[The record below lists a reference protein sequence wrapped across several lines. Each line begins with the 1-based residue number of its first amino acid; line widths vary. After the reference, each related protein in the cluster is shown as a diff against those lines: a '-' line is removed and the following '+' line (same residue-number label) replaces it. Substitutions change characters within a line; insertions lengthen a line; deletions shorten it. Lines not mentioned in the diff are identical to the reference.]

1 MAATGAWAVPAI
13 TTQPAGQTIVA
24 GQPVTFSV
32 VATGTVATPTYQWRK
47 LGTPLVDGGG
57 ISGATTAALTLSA
70 VGVADAA
77 LYDVL
82 VTDGTTLASNSAR
95 LDVRPAAFPVGI
107 LRPRPGFA
115 PVFEING
122 TAHAIVPAAGG
133 AFYALGN
140 FTTIDG
146 VARTGVARFLASGAI
161 DPAFTAPQ
169 ITGQIR
175 AAVLQGSGASAKLI
189 IGGDFRTITGVRRDF
204 LARLDAAT
212 GAFDATFTPS
222 VFGTVNALALQADGK
237 LVAGVSN
244 SVARFD
250 GTTGATDTTFSPGS
264 GFNNSV
270 LALALDNS
278 SPQRII
284 VGGTFTSYNGVTINV
299 NRLARLSSTGVL
311 DTAFGAAIG
320 TTVSSNVNAV
330 AVYPG
335 TVGVGNGGKLVVGG
349 FFSGATRSNLTR
361 LNDDGTVDTGFMA
374 VGTGFNG
381 PVNGLT
387 LQTDGSVLVTG
398 TFNSVVGATST
409 ARNQIARLDAT
420 GVVDSFYP
428 TSGLSGGGSAIAL
441 TTDGKVV
448 VGGSFNTAG
457 GVTHLGLARL
467 DGTTGSVDATV
478 TAALRAP
485 GTVDAAVSV
494 AGGKIVV
501 TGLFNW
507 LNQTAVGHIAR
518 IDATTSAVDSVFAAN
533 VGTAIGSN
541 RGLSLAVQGDGKI
554 LVGGSFLSFNGVARS
569 NLARLSAD
577 GVLDATFVP
586 ASSSFSATASV
597 QAIAV
602 QVDGSILISGSA
614 PSNRIVRFTSTGA
627 VDPSFSPGTGFD
639 NNARV
644 LVVQPDGRI
653 LVGGD
658 FAAFNG
664 TTAVNRIARL
674 NANGSLDTSFTT
686 AAGTA
691 FNNTVQ
697 ALNLQADGKI
707 LVGGDFTVFNATTRN
722 NLARLNVTG
731 ALDSTFLGTLTG
743 PNGGTYA
750 LATQGTPTSGDGKV
764 AIVGNFNSVS
774 GTPSLNFARLGA
786 ADGVRDA
793 TFTVPTIRLGLFVGA
808 KVLFYGADGTLFV
821 GGNRFDFA
829 ERTAA
834 GLVAL
839 EAAPVISITTQPT
852 DQAGMIGGSVTFSV
866 AATGEAPVYQWF
878 KNGIAISGQ
887 TAATLTLSNV
897 QIADVANYTVTVSNL
912 YNSVTSSAATITG
925 GAAAAIT
932 AQPVAAS
939 ATAGGN
945 VALSVTATGA
955 TSFQWRRNGVA
966 LPGETASTYTIT
978 GARQTDSDTYDVVVY
993 AGLTPTVSAPA
1004 RVTVSPTAFPN
1015 GLQPSAAFNL
1025 AMASDANGAG
1035 SIRAVVPV
1043 PSGTQF
1049 YVVGD
1054 FLQFGF
1060 QIRSRVARF
1069 NLDGTLDSTF
1079 VPPVFDGIVRAA
1091 ALQSDGKLVVGGDF
1105 NSAGGVSTSRVAR
1118 LNLNGTLDPTF
1129 VGYNTNGGVNALAVQ
1144 TDGKILVGGNS
1155 NQIGGIPRNALAR
1168 LNADGTPDLSYNAQI
1183 TGGPVTALI
1192 RLSDDRLVIG
1202 GTFTAIAGV
1211 TRNNIAIL
1219 LATGA
1224 LDTTFAPVVPVA
1236 PAVAGFA
1243 GGAVNSLALD
1253 GTGKLLVGGAFT
1265 TFSGTAQNRLARLN
1279 LDGTLDATL
1288 NIGTGLN
1295 STVSAIQPLAGGS
1308 FVIGGFFTTYNGVN
1322 RSGLALI
1329 GSTGTLDPTF
1339 NPGVFSNVSVLALA
1353 LDSAGA
1359 LVVGG
1364 DFNSLG
1370 GLPRNRLGRVN
1381 AVTGAVDATFDPGTQ
1396 FVASV
1401 YAVAAQP
1408 GSGGK
1413 ILVLSN
1419 ANLVGGT
1426 VIPQGLFRLKADLT
1440 LDPTYNSGNNGIAF
1454 SGTVNSFSTFR
1465 LLVAPD
1471 GKAYVAAP
1479 MTGYNGVARA
1489 NLARVSAEGTLDT
1502 TFAIGTGFNGTI
1514 TSMALA
1520 PGGQLLV
1527 AGGFTTYN
1535 GATVNGLVR
1544 LNSDGSRDASLAALT
1559 TNPSPQ
1565 VVAAAPGGKIYLG
1578 GFFTAVNGT
1587 TRNRIARLNADG
1599 SLDSSFDP
1607 GAGPSGQINAMTV
1620 LDDGRLLIG
1629 GFFNNVDG
1637 VARNGV
1643 ARLSSAGVLDRT
1655 FGNTTAN
1662 TSANINALTVQ
1673 PDGKILQRGNFLGL
1687 SVAPVVSGTSPT
1699 AVSTFGLARLSANG
1713 IPESSI
1719 SVNNMATLAMD
1730 SSVILDDGRVLVG
1743 HVNPSIDGSDTLRT
1757 GLTLLVPQVGPGRGG
1772 ALRPIFT
1779 TAGTNVSAST
1789 VFAGNTTGPVTYQ
1802 WFKNGSPLVPAV
1814 DRLFG
1819 SAGRQLV
1826 LNSAIAS
1833 DAGDYFCEVTDSVGS
1848 FTTNT
1853 FKLVVGASA
1862 PVVSL
1867 PVVLTS
1873 AVSPTASPGLT
1884 YTEGTPLA
1892 LRASVTAGSAPLTYR
1907 WQRNNVDVPST
1918 VTGYDALTLELGT
1931 LTAANAGAY
1940 TLKVTNAEAPAGIS
1954 SAALTLTLAN
1964 SGPVVPV
1971 IVQNPTQQTAILGSA
1986 TTFSVVAGGPGT
1998 LSYLWK
2004 KDGAPLTSPPPSA
2017 TEATLLIPT
2026 TTLADAGVYTVD
2038 VTNLT
2043 GTTTSAGARLSIGN
2057 PSVWGWRQVLPYGGA
2072 YSKVAFGAGR
2082 YVAVGFAGAISTS
2095 TDAITWTL
2103 LGQFGSAFNDV
2114 VFANGRFVAVGFS
2127 GNISTSTDGLNWTRR
2142 NLTSTPVVNL
2152 TAVLHDGTQF
2162 VAAGTRSAIFTSAD
2176 GVTWAPRAAVV
2187 PTFSDYLP
2195 VDIRGLAFGGGT
2207 YIAVTLDGIYTTT
2220 NLSGPWVRNPL
2231 VPVRFSLRAV
2241 TFTGSSFIV
2250 AGDRGTFLRSTDNGV
2265 TWTAG
2270 GSDSVNT
2277 DDVWA
2282 SLASNGTRHVA
2293 VKGGFGSIAT
2303 STDGLT
2309 WRIVTNFPVDLQ
2321 NFNGVNFI
2329 NGQFIAVG
2337 SGGMIF
2343 TSADGLAWTQRSSNP
2358 LGLGD
2363 FNAVAAGASGF
2374 VAVGVNGQIASS
2386 PDGQTWTK
2394 RDSGTAGAL
2403 SGIVFGGGKYVA
2415 VSSTFGMVHSSTN
2428 GADWTNVLVANFNAV
2443 AYDGSQYVAVGNG
2456 GAVRTSPDALVWAT
2470 RVAASTAPALRGV
2483 AAGAGALVA
2492 VGDTGLIIRSSDAGV
2507 TWAPPTV
2514 PTSVGVATITFRA
2527 VIFAGGQFVA
2537 IGQDQIGQVLSTV
2550 IVTSPDGI
2558 TWTRRD
2564 VPYTQSAR
2572 AITYTGS
2579 RYIVGGGTSTIL
2591 TSTDAITWTAETS
2604 NNSLLVFGLANS
2616 SAGTVAVGSAGGIQF
2631 ASNSPAPN
2639 VASIT
2644 PVTGAGG
2651 VTVTLTGTGFTGATG
2666 VRFNGVAGTA
2676 FNVVSDTS
2684 ATVVTPASFTS
2695 GPVIVTGPGGS
2706 NLPTVSY
2713 AFVAAPAITTQ
2724 PVALTVNQDAS
2735 ATFTVVATGGGT
2747 LAYQWKRGTTDVGT
2761 NSASLT
2767 VASAQAGDAGNY
2779 TVTVTNPGGSVTSS
2793 AATLT
2798 VNLKPVITV
2807 QPASQ
2812 AIADGSTLTFSVTA
2826 TGAVSYQWRKGG
2838 TDIAGATAT
2847 SYTITGARA
2856 ADAANYTVAVTNAAG
2871 TTFSAAA
2878 TLTVNASAPVTPF
2891 ISGAFGRAVPVGTSF
2906 IFTAEADAGS
2916 LPMTYQW
2923 KKNGTDIPGA
2933 TGKNYFLFNPQAAD
2947 TARYSVVTT
2956 NTLGTATSADYRQDF
2971 SPEVGWTWRNPTPTG
2986 NGLSDVTFINGQFVM
3001 GGLRG
3006 TLLTSPDGLNWTTRR
3021 VPTNA
3026 NLYGIDFANGQ
3037 YVLVGGSAGLFTSPD
3052 LALWTPRQPGGLVPL
3067 DNTNPLSGLAR
3078 GAGRYVVTTIATVPT
3093 GVTLVSTDG
3102 VTWTQGNLGAAENAS
3117 SVAFL
3122 NGKFFATT
3130 NSGKIFSSADGLT
3143 WTGVTTPVTTQLIR
3157 VSFGAGRYVAVGVS
3171 GVILTSTDGATWA
3184 AATSG
3189 ITSALV
3195 AVDFLNNQF
3204 VAGGNSGRILT
3215 SPDGLTWTAR
3225 TTSYTGSIRRFAFG
3239 AGLYV
3244 AACQFGRQIL
3254 TSPDGV
3260 AWTAQVAGP
3269 VQGTN
3274 LSGVASNGTGTVI
3287 AVGDSGTILRSTNS
3301 GISWN
3306 SVTSGTG
3313 QNLLRVA
3320 FGGGA
3325 FVTVGAGGVILSSS
3339 DGGTWT
3345 ARTSGTGAVLRSVRH
3360 TGSAFLAVGDG
3371 GTSLLSAD
3379 GIAWTPVST
3388 GVSSSLRAFA
3398 SGDGKFVVLGANG
3411 LGFVSPTLTTTS
3423 TWTPVTT
3430 GLTPQVNDA
3439 AYGAGLFVLV
3449 GNSGLVAT
3457 SPDGVTWTNRSFT
3470 APNFTSVRY
3479 YAGQFIATINSSQ
3492 SYYVSTDGIN
3502 WAGRTT
3508 GSFDAVFDTAQV
3520 NATSVVAVGALG
3532 TILTAGVPELA
3543 GPVSVTVTAPQSAE
3557 LRVLGANSPS
3567 VVSYQWKKNGTDIP
3581 GATAPVLA
3589 FATTATADTG
3599 SYTVVATNTLG
3610 STTSTAATLTVNAA
3624 PVAPA
3629 ITTPPVAQTVNAG
3642 ANVTFGVAAT
3652 GTAPITFQWKKNT
3665 VDIPGATQA
3674 TLTLSGVQ
3682 FADAGNYSI
3691 VLTNPIGTTVST
3703 PVALVVNAAP
3713 PTVATP
3719 PAAQTVNAG
3728 ANASL
3733 FVVVSGTAPFTYQW
3747 KKGGVDIPGATGS
3760 SLAFAPAALADTGS
3774 YTVVVT
3780 NAGGSTTSAA
3790 ATLTVNAV
3798 GPTIASQPASQTVTA
3813 PATATFTVAANGT
3826 TPLAYQWRLGGVDI
3840 PGANAAIYTTGT
3852 EGVYTVVVTG
3862 PAASVTSNPATL
3874 TVIVL
3879 PSFTSPAAQS
3889 VIAGSAFQFAVSPT
3903 GTLPITYQWSRNN
3916 VAIPGAT
3923 GSSYGLASASVGDA
3937 GSYTVAVTNPA
3948 GTVTSAAAVL
3958 TVVVPAVAPIVTAP
3972 ASQTV
3977 AFGGATSFS
3986 VVASGTAPFT
3996 YQWLRNNVAIPGAT
4010 AATYALASAQL
4021 TDAGSYTVVV
4031 TNAVAATTSAAAALT
4046 VTSSAPTISSQPAS
4060 LTLLAGS
4067 TASFSVSAAGAPP
4080 LTYAWSKDGALLGQF
4095 RGPAITINGV
4105 TALNAGSYSV
4115 VVSNAAGSTPSSAA
4129 TLTVNTPP
4137 IITTAP
4143 LTQNVIAGA
4152 NVTFTAAAT
4161 GSGTLTFQWSKDGV
4175 NLGSPGATL
4184 ALPAVALTDS
4194 GNYAVTVTSAFGT
4207 VTSNPALLTVRAAQI
4222 APSIT
4227 TPPAAASVVT
4237 GSTATFTVVAAGSAP
4252 LTYQWRKDGIALAG
4266 AVGATLTIPNAQ
4278 PVAAGSYSVVVTNN
4292 VSAVTSTAAALTVT
4306 APVVPPVINSAN
4318 TASGGLGVPF
4328 AYLITATNTP
4338 TSFNATGLPA
4348 GLTVNTA
4355 TGVISGTPTAAGSSA
4370 ITLTATNPAGS
4381 GTQALTFT
4389 VAQPVPVISSAA
4401 VATGR
4406 AGVVFAGYTTTAT
4419 NSPTSFALASGAL
4432 PAGLS
4437 LNPANGQITGTPS
4450 ASGTFNVTLT
4460 ATNAG
4465 GTSVAFPVSFRIAAA
4480 ATVPVV
4486 TSSPV
4491 ATGRV
4496 GEAFSYQTTASF
4508 SPTGFAAV
4516 GPLPGGLSINATG
4529 LVSGTPTTAGR
4540 FTMSLTATNADGT
4553 SAPLVVQVT
4562 ITPSALSPV
4571 ITSSSTAGG
4580 TAGSAFAYTI
4590 AATNTPTA
4598 FTATGLP
4605 TGLGVNG
4612 TTGAISGVATAP
4624 GEFTVVLG
4632 ASNAAGSAGPKTL
4645 TITIAPGLAAPAIT
4659 SSSAATGRVGVA
4671 FAYSAVATNTPTG
4684 FTATG
4689 LPAGLALD
4697 AVSGVISGVPTAAGQ
4712 FAVKLTA
4719 ANAGGPGA
4727 VFALALTIDPAAAAP
4742 AITSSASASATSG
4755 TLFTYQLTATNG
4767 PILSFAATGLPA
4779 GLAINPAS
4787 GLITG
4792 TPTVAGLF
4800 SVPLSATNV
4809 AGSSAPLTLL
4819 LNVRPSALSPVV
4831 TSATTALGTQGSVFS
4846 YTVTASN
4853 MPATTPLPAG
4863 NGYTATGLPD
4873 GVALNAATGVI
4884 TGTPAVTG
4892 TFTVL
4897 LTATNDAGT
4906 SAPRTLAITV
4916 RASLAAPQITSTNNV
4931 AATSNAP
4938 FGYQIRGTN
4947 SPTSFDATDRPA
4959 WLSVDTNTGALAGTP
4974 PLPGRFLATLSATN
4988 AAGTGLPLLL
4998 TITASPASG
5007 SPVITSSGFANG
5019 RAGSAF
5025 TFALAATN
5033 SPLSFAA
5040 SGLPAGLSL
5049 APATGIIAGV
5059 PTVPGVFRVEVSAVN
5074 AIGVGG
5080 SRVLTLNL
5088 AAAPGTPVIGIG
5100 ANVGPD
5106 DGPQRMAAASIALDY
5121 AEFRALSD
5129 GDTRLISAGSR
5140 EIAAA
5145 AGLTATGVVGETFSY
5160 QIPAGGTP
5168 TAYLASG
5175 LPAGL
5180 ALNPTTGLI
5189 TGVPAVA
5196 GVFDA
5201 EIGASNDLGVGASVP
5216 FTLTIRAPASAPAVT
5231 SSLTA
5236 AGTVGT
5242 AFTYQIVATN
5252 SPVSYNV
5259 INLPVGLAL
5268 NSTSGAITG
5277 TPFAPGAFKV
5287 KVSANN
5293 ATGSGSE
5300 TEVVVTLAAAAGA
5313 PVISSA
5319 ATASGASGAI
5329 FNYQAAAAGG
5339 VTAWSASNLPA
5350 GVDIDAVTG
5359 LVSGTPAVDGIFN
5372 ATLTARNATGV
5383 SEPFALRVTVSPNA
5397 ATAAVTSPAAAS
5409 VTTGGAFSY
5418 QIAAGNAPL
5427 SYNATDLPAG
5437 LTLDAATGVISG
5449 TVRTPGTYVIGVSA
5463 NNASGPGPVTNLTVT
5478 VAGADVT
5485 VSTNLTS
5492 ISTRARVGTGSNVL
5506 IAGFAVSG
5514 TEPKAVLIRA
5524 VGPTLGG
5531 FGLTGLLID
5540 PVLELFRND
5549 RSTLAVNDS
5558 WGSEGNAAAITA
5570 TSARVGAFSLPSGST
5585 EAVISVTLPPGNYTV
5600 QVRGAA
5606 DGTGIGLVEVY
5617 DAGTGTENSR
5627 LSSISSR
5634 AEVGV
5639 GGNILIAGFVV
5650 RGTESKTILI
5660 RGVGPGLSA
5669 FIAGAVANPKLELFR
5684 GQTMINEN
5692 DDWTDPAIAAA
5703 AARSG
5708 TFTLATGSRDAALLV
5723 TLPPGTYTA
5732 QVSGVGGSTGV
5743 ALIEVYE
5750 VP

>member
-1 MAATGAWAVPAI
+1 MATTSAWAAPLI
-13 TTQPAGQTIVA
+13 TTQPVATNVVA
-24 GQPVTFSV
+24 G
-32 VATGTVATPTYQWRK
+32 A
-47 LGTPLVDGGG
+47 
-57 ISGATTAALTLSA
+57 
-70 VGVADAA
+70 
-77 LYDVL
+77 
-82 VTDGTTLASNSAR
+82 
-95 LDVRPAAFPVGI
+95 
-107 LRPRPGFA
+107 
-115 PVFEING
+115 
-122 TAHAIVPAAGG
+122 
-133 AFYALGN
+133 
-140 FTTIDG
+140 
-146 VARTGVARFLASGAI
+146 
-161 DPAFTAPQ
+161 
-169 ITGQIR
+169 
-175 AAVLQGSGASAKLI
+175 
-189 IGGDFRTITGVRRDF
+189 
-204 LARLDAAT
+204 
-212 GAFDATFTPS
+212 
-222 VFGTVNALALQADGK
+222 NA
-237 LVAGVSN
+237 
-244 SVARFD
+244 
-250 GTTGATDTTFSPGS
+250 
-264 GFNNSV
+264 
-270 LALALDNS
+270 
-278 SPQRII
+278 
-284 VGGTFTSYNGVTINV
+284 
-299 NRLARLSSTGVL
+299 
-311 DTAFGAAIG
+311 
-320 TTVSSNVNAV
+320 
-330 AVYPG
+330 
-335 TVGVGNGGKLVVGG
+335 
-349 FFSGATRSNLTR
+349 
-361 LNDDGTVDTGFMA
+361 
-374 VGTGFNG
+374 
-381 PVNGLT
+381 
-387 LQTDGSVLVTG
+387 
-398 TFNSVVGATST
+398 
-409 ARNQIARLDAT
+409 
-420 GVVDSFYP
+420 
-428 TSGLSGGGSAIAL
+428 
-441 TTDGKVV
+441 
-448 VGGSFNTAG
+448 
-457 GVTHLGLARL
+457 
-467 DGTTGSVDATV
+467 
-478 TAALRAP
+478 
-485 GTVDAAVSV
+485 
-494 AGGKIVV
+494 
-501 TGLFNW
+501 
-507 LNQTAVGHIAR
+507 
-518 IDATTSAVDSVFAAN
+518 
-533 VGTAIGSN
+533 
-541 RGLSLAVQGDGKI
+541 
-554 LVGGSFLSFNGVARS
+554 
-569 NLARLSAD
+569 
-577 GVLDATFVP
+577 
-586 ASSSFSATASV
+586 
-597 QAIAV
+597 
-602 QVDGSILISGSA
+602 
-614 PSNRIVRFTSTGA
+614 
-627 VDPSFSPGTGFD
+627 
-639 NNARV
+639 
-644 LVVQPDGRI
+644 
-653 LVGGD
+653 
-658 FAAFNG
+658 
-664 TTAVNRIARL
+664 
-674 NANGSLDTSFTT
+674 SFT
-686 AAGTA
+686 
-691 FNNTVQ
+691 
-697 ALNLQADGKI
+697 
-707 LVGGDFTVFNATTRN
+707 
-722 NLARLNVTG
+722 
-731 ALDSTFLGTLTG
+731 
-743 PNGGTYA
+743 
-750 LATQGTPTSGDGKV
+750 
-764 AIVGNFNSVS
+764 
-774 GTPSLNFARLGA
+774 
-786 ADGVRDA
+786 
-793 TFTVPTIRLGLFVGA
+793 
-808 KVLFYGADGTLFV
+808 
-821 GGNRFDFA
+821 
-829 ERTAA
+829 
-834 GLVAL
+834 
-839 EAAPVISITTQPT
+839 
-852 DQAGMIGGSVTFSV
+852 V
-866 AATGEAPVYQWF
+866 AAT
-878 KNGIAISGQ
+878 
-887 TAATLTLSNV
+887 
-897 QIADVANYTVTVSNL
+897 DVA
-912 YNSVTSSAATITG
+912 
-925 GAAAAIT
+925 
-932 AQPVAAS
+932 
-939 ATAGGN
+939 
-945 VALSVTATGA
+945 
-955 TSFQWRRNGVA
+955 SFQWRRNGIA
-966 LPGETASTYTIT
+966 IPSATAATYTIT
-978 GARQTDSDTYDVVVY
+978 GARQTDNDVYDVV
-993 AGLTPTVSAPA
+993 LTAADTSTTTSAAA
-1004 RVTVSPTAFPN
+1004 RLLVSPTAYPN
-1015 GLQPSAAFNL
+1015 GLRPEPSFALNL
-1025 AMASDANGAG
+1025 ESTLPGTGA
-1035 SIRAVVPV
+1035 IRAVVR
-1043 PSGTQF
+1043 SGTQF
-1049 YVVGD
+1049 YVAGD
-1054 FLQFGF
+1054 FTR
-1060 QIRSRVARF
+1060 ISNTAVSRVARF
-1069 NLDGTLDSTF
+1069 NLDGSLDTSFAPSTF
-1079 VPPVFDGIVRAA
+1079 DGNVRVLAVQA
-1091 ALQSDGKLVVGGDF
+1091 DGKVVVGGDF
-1105 NSAGGVSTSRVAR
+1105 GAVGGLSRTRLAR
-1118 LNLNGTLDPTF
+1118 LNTNGTVDSSF
-1129 VGYNTNGGVNALAVQ
+1129 VGYLGTNGQINALVIQADQ
-1144 TDGKILVGGNS
+1144 KILVGGGFFNL
-1155 NQIGGIPRNALAR
+1155 GGANRVVLGR
-1168 LNADGTPDLSYNAQI
+1168 LNTDGTPDLTYDAQI
-1183 TGGPVTALI
+1183 AGGGQINAL
-1192 RLSDDRLVIG
+1192 LQLGDGRLVLG
-1202 GTFTAIAGV
+1202 GTFTTIAGN
-1211 TRNNIAIL
+1211 TRNGIAIL
-1219 LATGA
+1219 QPSGA
-1224 LDTTFAPVVPVA
+1224 LDTTFAPTTGFGVVQNTGVG
-1236 PAVAGFA
+1236 VS
-1243 GGAVNSLALD
+1243 SLALD
-1253 GTGKLLVGGAFT
+1253 SNGLLLVGGNFT
-1265 TFSGTAQNRLARLN
+1265 TFNGLAQNRLARLTLAGA
-1279 LDGTLDATL
+1279 LDTTFGVVAGPNNTANNATVTTILPVTGGGAFIGGTFATYNGTSRTGLALLGNTGALDATFAATTVV
-1288 NIGTGLN
+1288 TGSA
-1295 STVSAIQPLAGGS
+1295 STVN
-1308 FVIGGFFTTYNGVN
+1308 T
-1322 RSGLALI
+1322 
-1329 GSTGTLDPTF
+1329 
-1339 NPGVFSNVSVLALA
+1339 LA

-1364 DFNSLG
+1364 DFTTLATFT
-1370 GLPRNRLGRVN
+1370 RNRLGRVN
-1381 AVTGAVDATFDPGTQ
+1381 ATTGINDSIFNS
-1396 FVASV
+1396 VAAEFPASAF
-1401 YAVAAQP
+1401 AVAAQP
-1408 GSGGK
+1408 GGK
-1413 ILVLSN
+1413 FLVLSN
-1419 ANLVGGT
+1419 ATRVGGT
-1426 VIPQGLFRLKADLT
+1426 AIPAGLFRLNADLT
-1440 LDPTYNSGNNGIAF
+1440 LDSTFNLGGAGLGFNGSVGA
-1454 SGTVNSFSTFR
+1454 FSTFR

-1471 GKAYVAAP
+1471 GKAYVGAP
-1479 MTGYNGVARA
+1479 LTTYNGTARSG
-1489 NLARVSAEGTLDT
+1489 LVRVNADGTLDT
-1502 TFAIGTGFNGTI
+1502 TFVVGTNGFNNPVANAPV
-1514 TSMALA
+1514 TSLTLL

-1527 AGGFTTYN
+1527 AGNFTTYQGTAANSIVRLEAN
-1535 GATVNGLVR
+1535 GTRDTTFTSPAAAIVSATTGSSGLVT
-1544 LNSDGSRDASLAALT
+1544 ALA
-1559 TNPSPQ
+1559 PD
-1565 VVAAAPGGKIYLG
+1565 GKIYLG
-1578 GFFTAVNGT
+1578 GNFTTLSAPT
-1587 TRNRIARLNADG
+1587 ATARNRIARLNANG
-1599 SLDSSFDP
+1599 TLDTAFDP
-1607 GAGPSGQINAMTV
+1607 GAGPSGQLNAITV

-1629 GFFNNVDG
+1629 GFFNSVDG
-1637 VARNGV
+1637 VTRNGV

-1655 FGNTTAN
+1655 FGNPTAN
-1662 TSANINALTVQ
+1662 SAATINALIIQ

-1687 SVAPVVSGTSPT
+1687 SVAPVVTGTSAT

-1713 IPESSI
+1713 IPETSI
-1719 SVNNMATLAMD
+1719 SINNMATLAMD
-1730 SSVILDDGRVLVG
+1730 SSVILDDGRVLVA
-1743 HVNPSIDGSDTLRT
+1743 HANPSIDGSDTLRT

-1772 ALRPIFT
+1772 ALRPVFAQ
-1779 TAGTNVSAST
+1779 AGTFVFAST

-1814 DRLFG
+1814 DRVFG
-1819 SAGRQLV
+1819 GASRQLSF
-1826 LNSAIAS
+1826 NSAQAS
-1833 DAGDYFCEVTDSVGS
+1833 DAGDYYCVVTDDVGS

-1862 PVVSL
+1862 PVVGL
-1867 PVVLTS
+1867 PFVGTS

-1918 VTGYDALTLELGT
+1918 VTGYNALTLELGT
-1931 LTAANAGAY
+1931 LTAANAGSY

-1954 SAALTLTLAN
+1954 GAALTLTLAN
-1964 SGPVVPV
+1964 AGPVVPV
-1971 IVQNPTQQTAILGSA
+1971 IVQNPTQSTAILGSA
-1986 TTFSVVAGGPGT
+1986 TTFSVVAAGSGS

-2004 KDGAPLTSPPPSA
+2004 KDGAPLTSPPASA
-2017 TEATLLIPT
+2017 TESTLL
-2026 TTLADAGVYTVD
+2026 LANLAVGDAGVYTVD
-2038 VTNLT
+2038 VTNAT

-2082 YVAVGFAGAISTS
+2082 YVAVGFAGAIATS

-2103 LGQFGSAFNDV
+2103 LGQFGSALSDV
-2114 VFANGRFVAVGFS
+2114 VFANNRFVAVGFA
-2127 GNISTSTDGLNWTRR
+2127 GTVSTSSDGLIWTRR
-2142 NLTSTPVVNL
+2142 NLTSTPVVSL

-2162 VAAGTRSAIFTSAD
+2162 VAAGTSGAIFTSPD
-2176 GVTWAPRAAVV
+2176 GATWTARAAAVT
-2187 PTFSDYLP
+2187 TFSDFLP

-2309 WRIVTNFPVDLQ
+2309 WRIVTNFPVELQ

-2329 NGQFIAVG
+2329 NGQFVAVG
-2337 SGGMIF
+2337 GGGMIF

-2767 VASAQAGDAGNY
+2767 VASAQAGDAGSY
-2779 TVTVTNPGGSVTSS
+2779 TVVVTNTSGSVTS
-2793 AATLT
+2793 AAASLT
-2798 VNLKPVITV
+2798 VSLKPVITV
-2807 QPASQ
+2807 QPSSE
-2812 AIADGSTLTFSVTA
+2812 AIADGSNVTFSVTA

-2856 ADAANYTVAVTNAAG
+2856 ADAANYTVAVTNATG

-2956 NTLGTATSADYRQDF
+2956 NSLGTATSADYRQDF

-3078 GAGRYVVTTIATVPT
+3078 GAGRYVVTTNATVPT

-3143 WTGVTTPVTTQLIR
+3143 WTGATTPVTTQLLR

-3189 ITSALV
+3189 ITSTLV
-3195 AVDFLNNQF
+3195 GVGFLNNQF
-3204 VAGGNSGRILT
+3204 VAGGDAGRILT

-3225 TTSYTGSIRRFAFG
+3225 TTTYTGSIRRFAYG

-3287 AVGDSGTILRSTNS
+3287 AVGNAGTILRSTDS

-3345 ARTSGTGAVLRSVRH
+3345 ARTSGTSAVLRSVRH

-3430 GLTPQVNDA
+3430 GFTPQVNDA

-3629 ITTPPVAQTVNAG
+3629 ITAPPVAQTVNAG

-3665 VDIPGATQA
+3665 VDIPGATQV

-3682 FADAGNYSI
+3682 FADAGNYSV

-3874 TVIVL
+3874 TVIVPAVL

-3889 VIAGSAFQFAVSPT
+3889 VIAGSAFQFAVSPA

-4095 RGPAITINGV
+4095 TGPAITINGV

-4115 VVSNAAGSTPSSAA
+4115 VVRNNAGSTPSAAA

-4252 LTYQWRKDGIALAG
+4252 LTYQWSKDGIALAG

-4318 TASGGLGVPF
+4318 TAAGGLNVPF

-4348 GLTVNTA
+4348 GLSVNTA

-4612 TTGAISGVATAP
+4612 TTGAISGVASLP

-4632 ASNAAGSAGPKTL
+4632 ASNAAGSAVPKTL

-5088 AAAPGTPVIGIG
+5088 TAAPGTPVIGIG

-5106 DGPQRMAAASIALDY
+5106 DGPQRMAAASVALDY

-5277 TPFAPGAFKV
+5277 TPFAPGGFKV

-5300 TEVVVTLAAAAGA
+5300 TEVVVTVAAAAGA
-5313 PVISSA
+5313 PVISSG

-5372 ATLTARNATGV
+5372 ATLIARNATGV
-5383 SEPFALRVTVSPNA
+5383 SEPFALRVTVAPNA

-5478 VAGADVT
+5478 VAGAAVT

-5492 ISTRARVGTGSNVL
+5492 ISTRARVGTGANVL

-5531 FGLTGLLID
+5531 FGLTGLLVD

-5585 EAVISVTLPPGNYTV
+5585 EAVISVTLPPGNYTA

-5606 DGTGIGLVEVY
+5606 AGTGIGLVEVY

-5650 RGTESKTILI
+5650 RGTEPKTILI
-5660 RGVGPGLSA
+5660 RGVGPGLNA

-5708 TFTLATGSRDAALLV
+5708 TFALTAGSRDAALLV

>member
-1 MAATGAWAVPAI
+1 MKFSEFPRHESMNNSALVPRAAHRLAPRRLLSLAAFFVAAIGAWAAPAI
-13 TTQPAGQTIVA
+13 TTQPVATNVVA
-24 GQPVTFSV
+24 G
-32 VATGTVATPTYQWRK
+32 A
-47 LGTPLVDGGG
+47 
-57 ISGATTAALTLSA
+57 
-70 VGVADAA
+70 
-77 LYDVL
+77 
-82 VTDGTTLASNSAR
+82 
-95 LDVRPAAFPVGI
+95 
-107 LRPRPGFA
+107 
-115 PVFEING
+115 
-122 TAHAIVPAAGG
+122 
-133 AFYALGN
+133 
-140 FTTIDG
+140 
-146 VARTGVARFLASGAI
+146 
-161 DPAFTAPQ
+161 
-169 ITGQIR
+169 
-175 AAVLQGSGASAKLI
+175 
-189 IGGDFRTITGVRRDF
+189 
-204 LARLDAAT
+204 
-212 GAFDATFTPS
+212 
-222 VFGTVNALALQADGK
+222 NA
-237 LVAGVSN
+237 
-244 SVARFD
+244 
-250 GTTGATDTTFSPGS
+250 
-264 GFNNSV
+264 
-270 LALALDNS
+270 
-278 SPQRII
+278 
-284 VGGTFTSYNGVTINV
+284 
-299 NRLARLSSTGVL
+299 
-311 DTAFGAAIG
+311 
-320 TTVSSNVNAV
+320 
-330 AVYPG
+330 
-335 TVGVGNGGKLVVGG
+335 
-349 FFSGATRSNLTR
+349 
-361 LNDDGTVDTGFMA
+361 
-374 VGTGFNG
+374 
-381 PVNGLT
+381 
-387 LQTDGSVLVTG
+387 
-398 TFNSVVGATST
+398 
-409 ARNQIARLDAT
+409 
-420 GVVDSFYP
+420 
-428 TSGLSGGGSAIAL
+428 
-441 TTDGKVV
+441 
-448 VGGSFNTAG
+448 
-457 GVTHLGLARL
+457 
-467 DGTTGSVDATV
+467 
-478 TAALRAP
+478 
-485 GTVDAAVSV
+485 
-494 AGGKIVV
+494 
-501 TGLFNW
+501 
-507 LNQTAVGHIAR
+507 
-518 IDATTSAVDSVFAAN
+518 
-533 VGTAIGSN
+533 
-541 RGLSLAVQGDGKI
+541 
-554 LVGGSFLSFNGVARS
+554 
-569 NLARLSAD
+569 
-577 GVLDATFVP
+577 
-586 ASSSFSATASV
+586 
-597 QAIAV
+597 
-602 QVDGSILISGSA
+602 
-614 PSNRIVRFTSTGA
+614 
-627 VDPSFSPGTGFD
+627 
-639 NNARV
+639 
-644 LVVQPDGRI
+644 
-653 LVGGD
+653 
-658 FAAFNG
+658 
-664 TTAVNRIARL
+664 
-674 NANGSLDTSFTT
+674 SFT
-686 AAGTA
+686 
-691 FNNTVQ
+691 
-697 ALNLQADGKI
+697 
-707 LVGGDFTVFNATTRN
+707 
-722 NLARLNVTG
+722 
-731 ALDSTFLGTLTG
+731 
-743 PNGGTYA
+743 
-750 LATQGTPTSGDGKV
+750 
-764 AIVGNFNSVS
+764 
-774 GTPSLNFARLGA
+774 
-786 ADGVRDA
+786 
-793 TFTVPTIRLGLFVGA
+793 
-808 KVLFYGADGTLFV
+808 
-821 GGNRFDFA
+821 
-829 ERTAA
+829 
-834 GLVAL
+834 
-839 EAAPVISITTQPT
+839 
-852 DQAGMIGGSVTFSV
+852 V
-866 AATGEAPVYQWF
+866 AAT
-878 KNGIAISGQ
+878 
-887 TAATLTLSNV
+887 
-897 QIADVANYTVTVSNL
+897 DVA
-912 YNSVTSSAATITG
+912 
-925 GAAAAIT
+925 
-932 AQPVAAS
+932 
-939 ATAGGN
+939 
-945 VALSVTATGA
+945 
-955 TSFQWRRNGVA
+955 SFQWRRNGIA
-966 LPGETASTYTIT
+966 IPGATAATYTIT
-978 GARQTDSDTYDVVVY
+978 GARQTDTDVYDVV
-993 AGLTPTVSAPA
+993 LTAADTSTTTSAA
-1004 RVTVSPTAFPN
+1004 VRLLVSPTAYPN
-1015 GLQPSAAFNL
+1015 GLRPESSFALNL
-1025 AMASDANGAG
+1025 ESTLPGTGA
-1035 SIRAVVPV
+1035 IRAVL
-1043 PSGTQF
+1043 PSGVQF

-1054 FLQFGF
+1054 FLRIGGQV
-1060 QIRSRVARF
+1060 RSRVARF
-1069 NLDGTLDSTF
+1069 NLDGTLDAGF
-1079 VPPVFDGIVRAA
+1079 IPPVFDGIVRAA

-1105 NSAGGVSTSRVAR
+1105 NAAGGVSTSRVAR

-1129 VGYNTNGGVNALAVQ
+1129 VGYNTNGVVNAVAVQ
-1144 TDGKILVGGNS
+1144 SDGKILVGGS
-1155 NQIGGIPRNALAR
+1155 STQIGGVPRAALAR
-1168 LNADGTPDLSYNAQI
+1168 LNADGTPDLTYNAQLANG
-1183 TGGPVTALI
+1183 TLASSVSALV
-1192 RLSDDRLVIG
+1192 LLGDGRLVVG
-1202 GTFTAIAGV
+1202 GTFTTVAGV
-1211 TRNNIAIL
+1211 TRGNIAIL
-1219 LATGA
+1219 TTSGA
-1224 LDTTFAPVVPVA
+1224 LDTTFAPVG
-1236 PAVAGFA
+1236 AGFA

-1253 GTGKLLVGGAFT
+1253 SSGKLLVGGAFT
-1265 TFSGTAQNRLARLN
+1265 TFNGTAQNRLARLN
-1279 LDGTLDATL
+1279 LDGTLDASL
-1288 NIGTGLN
+1288 VIGTGPA
-1295 STVSAIQPLAGGS
+1295 STVSAIQPLAGGT
-1308 FVIGGFFTTYNGVN
+1308 FVIGGSFTTFNGIS

-1329 GSTGTLDPTF
+1329 GSNGAPDTSF
-1339 NPGVFSNVSVLALA
+1339 NPGVTANISVLALA

-1364 DFNSLG
+1364 DFTTLAAFT
-1370 GLPRNRLGRVN
+1370 RNRLGRVN
-1381 AVTGAVDATFDPGTQ
+1381 ATTGILDSTFNP
-1396 FVASV
+1396 VAAEFPASAF
-1401 YAVAAQP
+1401 AVAAQP
-1408 GSGGK
+1408 GGK
-1413 ILVLSN
+1413 FLILSN
-1419 ANLVGGT
+1419 ATRVGGT
-1426 VIPQGLFRLKADLT
+1426 AIPAGLFRLNADLT
-1440 LDPTYNSGNNGIAF
+1440 LDSTFNSGGAGLGFNGSVGA
-1454 SGTVNSFSTFR
+1454 FSTFR

-1471 GKAYVAAP
+1471 GKAYVGAP
-1479 MTGYNGVARA
+1479 LTTYNGTARSG
-1489 NLARVSAEGTLDT
+1489 LVRVNADGTLDT
-1502 TFAIGTGFNGTI
+1502 TFVLGTGFDNPVANAPV
-1514 TSMALA
+1514 TSLTLF

-1527 AGGFTTYN
+1527 AGNFTTYQGTAANSIVRLEAN
-1535 GATVNGLVR
+1535 GTRDTTFTSPAAAIVSATTGSSGLVT
-1544 LNSDGSRDASLAALT
+1544 ALA
-1559 TNPSPQ
+1559 PD
-1565 VVAAAPGGKIYLG
+1565 GKIYLG
-1578 GFFTAVNGT
+1578 GNFITLSAPTAT
-1587 TRNRIARLNADG
+1587 TRNRIARLNANG
-1599 SLDSSFDP
+1599 TLDTAFDP
-1607 GAGPSGQINAMTV
+1607 GAGPNGQVSAITV
-1620 LDDGRLLIG
+1620 LDDGRLLFG
-1629 GFFNNVDG
+1629 GFFNFVDG
-1637 VARNGV
+1637 VARSGV

-1743 HVNPSIDGSDTLRT
+1743 HANPSIDGSDTLRT

-1802 WFKNGSPLVPAV
+1802 WFKNGSRLVPPV

-1819 SAGRQLV
+1819 AASRQLI

-1833 DAGDYFCEVTDSVGS
+1833 DAGDYYCVVTDDVGS

-1862 PVVSL
+1862 PVVGL

-1892 LRASVTAGSAPLTYR
+1892 LRAAVTAGSAPLTYR

-1918 VTGYDALTLELGT
+1918 VTGYNTTILELGT
-1931 LTAANAGAY
+1931 LTAANAGSY
-1940 TLKVTNAEAPAGIS
+1940 TLKVTNEEAPAGIS

-1964 SGPVVPV
+1964 AGPVAPV

-1986 TTFSVVAGGPGT
+1986 TTFSVVAGGPGA

-2038 VTNLT
+2038 VTNAT

-2195 VDIRGLAFGGGT
+2195 VDIRGLAVGGGT

-2220 NLSGPWVRNPL
+2220 NLSGPWTRNPL
-2231 VPVRFSLRAV
+2231 VLRNATLRAV
-2241 TFTGSSFIV
+2241 TFTGSSFI
-2250 AGDRGTFLRSTDNGV
+2250 ASGSFGTLLRSTDNGV

-2270 GSDSVNT
+2270 GSDSVSFG
-2277 DDVWA
+2277 DVWV

-2293 VKGGFGSIAT
+2293 VKDSLGSIAT

-2321 NFNGVNFI
+2321 IFNGVNFI

-2363 FNAVAAGASGF
+2363 FNAVAAGTSGF

-2394 RDSGTAGAL
+2394 RDSGSAGVL
-2403 SGIVFGGGKYVA
+2403 TGVVFGGSKYVA
-2415 VSSTFGMVHSSTN
+2415 VNSTSGVVHSSTN
-2428 GADWTNVLVANFNAV
+2428 GADWTNVVVTGLNAV
-2443 AYDGSQYVAVGNG
+2443 AYDSSQYVAVGNG

-2550 IVTSPDGI
+2550 IVTSLDGT

-2767 VASAQAGDAGNY
+2767 VPSAQAGDAGSY
-2779 TVTVTNPGGSVTSS
+2779 TVVVTNTSGSVTS
-2793 AATLT
+2793 AAASLT

-2807 QPASQ
+2807 QPASE
-2812 AIADGSTLTFSVTA
+2812 AIADGSNVTFSVTA

-2871 TTFSAAA
+2871 TTLSAAA

-2891 ISGAFGRAVPVGTSF
+2891 ISGVFGRAVPVGTSF

-2933 TGKNYFLFNPQAAD
+2933 TGKSYFLFNPQAAD
-2947 TARYSVVTT
+2947 TARYSVVTA
-2956 NTLGTATSADYRQDF
+2956 NSLGTATSADYRQDF

-3037 YVLVGGSAGLFTSPD
+3037 YVLVGGSAGLFTSSD
-3052 LALWTPRQPGGLVPL
+3052 LALWTPRQPGGIVPL

-3117 SVAFL
+3117 SASFL
-3122 NGKFFATT
+3122 NGQFLATT
-3130 NSGKIFSSADGLT
+3130 NSGKIFRSADGLT
-3143 WTGVTTPVTTQLIR
+3143 WTAATTPVTTQLLRIT
-3157 VSFGAGRYVAVGVS
+3157 FGAGRYVAVGVS
-3171 GVILTSTDGATWA
+3171 GVILTSTDGAVWA
-3184 AATSG
+3184 AAASG
-3189 ITSALV
+3189 LTTNLFG
-3195 AVDFLNNQF
+3195 VDFLNNQF
-3204 VAGGNSGRILT
+3204 VAGGDAGRILT

-3225 TTSYTGSIRRFAFG
+3225 TTTYTGGIRRFAYG

-3244 AACQFGRQIL
+3244 AACQGGRQIL

-3287 AVGDSGTILRSTNS
+3287 AVGNAGTILRSTNS

-3345 ARTSGTGAVLRSVRH
+3345 ARTSGTSAVLRSVRH

-3379 GIAWTPVST
+3379 GIEWTPVST

-3430 GLTPQVNDA
+3430 GFTPQVNDA

-3520 NATSVVAVGALG
+3520 NATSVVAVGAFG

-3629 ITTPPVAQTVNAG
+3629 ITAPPVAQTVNAG

-3665 VDIPGATQA
+3665 VDLPGATQA

-3682 FADAGNYSI
+3682 FADAGNYSV

-3713 PTVATP
+3713 PTIATP
-3719 PAAQTVNAG
+3719 PAAQTVNAA

-3826 TPLAYQWRLGGVDI
+3826 TPLAYQWRLGGVVN
-3840 PGANAAIYTTGT
+3840 AAATAAIYTTGT

-3874 TVIVL
+3874 TVIVPAVL

-3889 VIAGSAFQFAVSPT
+3889 VIAGSAFQFAVSPA

-3916 VAIPGAT
+3916 VAIPSAT

-4095 RGPAITINGV
+4095 TGPAITINGV

-4115 VVSNAAGSTPSSAA
+4115 VVRNNAGSTPSAAA

-4194 GNYAVTVTSAFGT
+4194 GNYAVTVTSAFGS

-4237 GSTATFTVVAAGSAP
+4237 GSTATFTMVAAGSAP

-4292 VSAVTSTAAALTVT
+4292 VSAVISTAAALTVT
-4306 APVVPPVINSAN
+4306 APVVPPVITSAN

-4328 AYLITATNTP
+4328 AYLISATNTP

-4370 ITLTATNPAGS
+4370 ITLSATNPAGT

-4605 TGLGVNG
+4605 TGLAVNG

-4697 AVSGVISGVPTAAGQ
+4697 AVSGVISGMPTAAGQ

-4906 SAPRTLAITV
+4906 SAPRALAITV

-5106 DGPQRMAAASIALDY
+5106 DGPQRMAAASVALDY
-5121 AEFRALSD
+5121 AEFRSLSD
-5129 GDTRLISAGSR
+5129 GDTRLISSGSR

-5216 FTLTIRAPASAPAVT
+5216 FTLTIRAPASTPAVT

-5277 TPFAPGAFKV
+5277 TPFTPGAFKV

-5300 TEVVVTLAAAAGA
+5300 TEVVVTVAAAAGA

-5383 SEPFALRVTVSPNA
+5383 GEPFALRVTVAPNA
-5397 ATAAVTSPAAAS
+5397 ATAAVSSPAAAS

-5492 ISTRARVGTGSNVL
+5492 ISTRARVGTGANVL

-5524 VGPTLGG
+5524 VGPTLGS
-5531 FGLTGLLID
+5531 FGLTGLLVD

-5585 EAVISVTLPPGNYTV
+5585 EAVISVTLPPGNYTA

-5606 DGTGIGLVEVY
+5606 AGTGIGLVEVY

-5660 RGVGPGLSA
+5660 RGVGPGLNA

-5708 TFTLATGSRDAALLV
+5708 TFALTAGSRDAALLV